1 MVYLRWCQMK
11 VKRKTLILDIVIL
24 TSFALVIAFA
34 WFLFHKKQEPLPLKN
49 LKQENIQ
56 VGNQIFHVW
65 IASTPREQTR
75 GLMFLEHLPKH
86 DGMLFVWNHYVIEPF
101 WMKNTLIPLTILF
114 IKDGRVIK
122 QMNMK
127 PCHTIVCP
135 LYNPNA
141 KYNMALEINQT
152 SQNYMEQS
160 AKIVSNNNIDKNKNM

>member
-1 MVYLRWCQMK
+1 MI
-11 VKRKTLILDIVIL
+11 VKKKTIIEEIAVLI
-24 TSFALVIAFA
+24 SLVLIGAFA
-34 WFLFHKKQEPLPLKN
+34 WFLFHKKQEPLPLIN

-65 IASTPREQTR
+65 VASTLREQAK
-75 GLMFLEHLPKH
+75 GLMFVEHLPKH
-86 DGMLFVWNHYVIEPF
+86 DGMLFVWNHYVMQPF

-122 QMNMK
+122 QMDMK

-141 KYNMALEINQT
+141 EYNMALEINQT
-152 SQNYMEQS
+152 TQNYVGQMV
-160 AKIVSNNNIDKNKNM
+160 KVIYKNGYAH